1 MAENHPFAR
10 YVAALGRGPGKSRDL
25 QEDEAR
31 EAMRSILRG
40 EVEPEQLGAFL
51 MLMRY
56 KRETP
61 AELAGFVRAA
71 RETLDQPGAMPG
83 GAPVAELDWP
93 SYADRHKQLP
103 WFVLAALL
111 LAENGVTIL
120 MHGIDGRGEAPIST
134 PAALAALGIRP
145 STSLEEAAREIG
157 RGGFAYLRLE
167 SLSPALGRL
176 FGLRPIL
183 GLRSPVN
190 SLAREL
196 NPMAAP
202 HLIQGVFHPA
212 YMPLHQEAAVRLGQ
226 PHAAIFKG
234 GGGEA
239 QRNPDKACLVALV
252 RDGAAAEQEWPA
264 LTPGARIKWREEPLE
279 LARIAAL
286 WSGKLD
292 EPAPVAAVTG
302 TAALALALVGR
313 APGVEAAR
321 ELAVD
326 MWEARDR
333 AKFAAC

>member
-10 YVAALGRGPGKSRDL
+10 YVAALGRGPGRSRDL
-25 QEDEAR
+25 EEDEAR
-31 EAMRSILRG
+31 EAMGAILRG
-40 EVEPEQLGAFL
+40 DVEPEQLGAFL

-61 AELAGFVRAA
+61 AELAGFVKAA
-71 RETLDQPGAMPG
+71 RETLEKTGNGPAID
-83 GAPVAELDWP
+83 LDWP

-111 LAENGVTIL
+111 LAENGVKVL
-120 MHGIDGRGEAPIST
+120 MHGIDGRGEAPLST

-145 STSLEEAAREIG
+145 CVSLEQAARNIES
-157 RGGFAYLRLE
+157 GGFAYLRLE

-196 NPMAAP
+196 NPMAAA
-202 HLIQGVFHPA
+202 HQIQGVFHPA
-212 YMPLHQEAAVRLGQ
+212 YMALHQQAALRLGQ
-226 PHAAIFKG
+226 KHAAVFKG

-239 QRNPDKACLVALV
+239 QRNPDKACPVARV
-252 RDGAAAEQEWPA
+252 RDGAAAEEEWPA
-264 LTPGARIKWREEPLE
+264 LIPGARVRWREEPLD

-286 WSGKLD
+286 WSGEIED
-292 EPAPVAAVTG
+292 TAPIAAVTG

-313 APGVEAAR
+313 VPGMGAAQ
-321 ELAVD
+321 EMAAD
-326 MWEARDR
+326 MWQARDR
-333 AKFAAC
+333 ARFSAA